1 MVIKGVLRKISPLS
15 NATPF
20 LQMNPKLLAKIFPHL
35 PFFFSKITWGAGIG
49 GRYMR
54 GLGPLRM
61 DLAFPL
67 KQAKDDPHIGFYVG
81 IGQAF

>member
-1 MVIKGVLRKISPLS
+1 M
-15 NATPF
+15 
-20 LQMNPKLLAKIFPHL
+20 AKTFPHL

-49 GRYMR
+49 GRYIT

-67 KQAKDDPHIGFYVG
+67 KRGEGDPHIGSYVD